1 MSLNSCSLNK
11 SPLSVLKVILNDS
24 GLSGDGRCWLAG
36 CNSDVRPNG
45 LALMGPVV
53 LDFAVAIPASV
64 VGRF

>member
-1 MSLNSCSLNK
+1 M
-11 SPLSVLKVILNDS
+11 LKVILNDS